1 MKSLGK
7 ILLFLLLFSH
17 ALFGAVDARVDH
29 KNVVRGENVTL
40 ILNVT
45 GEDIT
50 RPVID
55 SLCGS
60 DITSTGSQTSIQ
72 MLNGSYSKN
81 EIYSYQFT
89 PLKDCDIKPIS
100 VSVDGK
106 TEKSNPIH
114 IKVGAPT
121 QTKDANFLLSMKAQ
135 KNEVYVGEPFQVTL
149 IFKQRRDAEALDSKF
164 LAPKLNG
171 FWIKHQSDPVR
182 GRDSQFI
189 ITKVVYT
196 MAAQRE
202 GELTVD
208 PAQIKIASRT
218 NMMDIWGSFS
228 PNVHWKTYY
237 SNSIKVKVDPLPNGV
252 NLVGDFTID
261 ASADKKTINP
271 NEALNVLV
279 TVKGEGNL
287 EDIKSFKPYVEG
299 VSVFDE
305 KPKVDN
311 KTNSFTQK
319 LAFVSDSD
327 FEVPSFELKFFNPK
341 TKQVVTI
348 HTQPIKV
355 KVNGS
360 KAKKESLL
368 IKREEPQQASKQA
381 IVVKQEGVSYL
392 WMGIAFLAG
401 LVIGIILMLLKP
413 WRLFGNKES
422 VSIKDPKQLLI
433 KLLPYK
439 EDPEVKALVEV
450 LEAKIYY
457 NNPQDI
463 DKKVLKALLKR
474 YNIS

>member
-17 ALFGAVDARVDH
+17 TLFGAVDARVNH
-29 KNVVRGENVTL
+29 KNVVRGESVTL
-40 ILNVT
+40 ILSIT

-55 SLCGS
+55 SICGS
-60 DITSTGSQTSIQ
+60 DVTSTGTQTSIQ
-72 MLNGSYSKN
+72 MVNGSYSKN

-89 PLKDCDIKPIS
+89 PLKDCEIKPIS

-106 TEKSNPIH
+106 LEKSNPIH
-114 IKVGAPT
+114 LKVGAPT
-121 QTKDANFLLSMKAQ
+121 QTKDANFLLSMEAQ
-135 KNEVYVGEPFQVTL
+135 KKEVYMGEPFQVTL
-149 IFKQRRDAEALDSKF
+149 LFKQRRDAEALDSKF

-171 FWIKHQSDPVR
+171 FWIKQQSNPVR
-182 GRDSQFI
+182 SRDNEFI

-202 GELTVD
+202 GELTID

-228 PNVHWKTYY
+228 PNINWKTYY
-237 SNSIKVKVDPLPNGV
+237 SNSIKIKVDPLPNGV

-261 ASADKKTINP
+261 AKADKQTINP
-271 NEALNVLV
+271 NEALNVTV
-279 TVKGEGNL
+279 SVKGDGNL
-287 EDIKSFKPYVEG
+287 EDIKSFKPYVDG
-299 VSVFDE
+299 VSIFDE

-311 KTNSFTQK
+311 ETNSFTQK

-327 FEVPSFELKFFNPK
+327 FEVPPFELKFFNPK
-341 TKQVVTI
+341 TKQVVTL

-368 IKREEPQQASKQA
+368 IKREEPQQAAKQSV
-381 IVVKQEGVSYL
+381 VVKQEGISYL
-392 WMGIAFLAG
+392 WTGIAFLVG
-401 LVIGIILMLLKP
+401 LAAGIILMLSKP
-413 WRLFGNKES
+413 WNLFGSKES
-422 VSIKDPKQLLI
+422 VSIKDPKQLLV

-439 EDPEVKALVEV
+439 EDPEVKALVEL
-450 LEAKIYY
+450 LEAKIYH
-457 NNPQDI
+457 NDPQEI